1 MKYLIILITVLTTS
15 FIVYG
20 QEYKVVCK
28 RITGCPVI
36 NGTCPTCEIMGVSQA
51 DLDIRLEK
59 ALKRYETK
67 LQKEIDAG
75 YYDNKEI
82 KPGWEWNGPTWNGLW
97 VLRAK

>member
-28 RITGCPVI
+28 RITGCPVV
-36 NGTCPTCEIMGVSQA
+36 NGTCPTCEITGVSQA

-67 LQKEIDAG
+67 RQKEIDTG
-75 YYDNKEI
+75 YYDNKEV
-82 KPGWEWNGPTWNGLW
+82 KPGWGWNGPTWNGLW

>member
-51 DLDIRLEK
+51 DLDIELEK
-59 ALKRYETK
+59 ILKAYK
-67 LQKEIDAG
+67 A
-75 YYDNKEI
+75 
-82 KPGWEWNGPTWNGLW
+82 
-97 VLRAK
+97 

>member
-28 RITGCPVI
+28 RITGCPVV
-36 NGTCPTCEIMGVSQA
+36 NGTCPTCEITGVSQA

-67 LQKEIDAG
+67 LQKEIDTG
-75 YYDNKEI
+75 YYDNKEV

>member
-15 FIVYG
+15 FNVYG

-28 RITGCPVI
+28 RITGCPVV
-36 NGTCPTCEIMGVSQA
+36 NGTCPTCEITGVSQA

-82 KPGWEWNGPTWNGLW
+82 KPGWEWNGPTWNGLR
-97 VLRAK
+97 VLF

>member
-28 RITGCPVI
+28 RITGCPVV
-36 NGTCPTCEIMGVSQA
+36 NGTCPTCEIVGVSQA

-67 LQKEIDAG
+67 LQKEIDTV
-75 YYDNKEI
+75 YYDNKEV